1 MAISFE
7 RLVSRNLVRF
17 ISNELDLAGVKMS
30 VNEFFSIAIVGGFAF
45 LIGVSFFSLLYM
57 GYGSGVSAFLGLIGA
72 SIFEFIMYAILEYM
86 IDKRR
91 SFVEELLSD
100 YLQIASAN
108 MRSGVSL
115 DKALISAARPDFKYF
130 RDDVLLMAK
139 QLYSG
144 ETMGNALVN
153 LSNRYRSQQLKRTV
167 RMMTEALR
175 YGGGMSD
182 ILNQIAK
189 DLRSQQTIQKEI
201 GSQLFMYTIFI
212 VFASVIGAPVLYA
225 LTNKMINITDTIWS
239 GILQQNPNGLSS
251 ISQVSS
257 VSFLKPQPPTIQPGE
272 YNLFS
277 IIAIILISGI
287 SSFIVSAISSGTAI
301 KGLKYLPVFIITGLA
316 IFFLV
321 SFVLGELFSSLGPAT
336 T

>member
-1 MAISFE
+1 MAINFE

-17 ISNELDLAGVKMS
+17 ISSELDLAGVKIS
-30 VNEFFSIAIVGGFAF
+30 VNEFFSIAIIGGFAIF
-45 LIGVSFFSLLYM
+45 IGASFFSLIFM
-57 GYGSGVSAFLGLIGA
+57 GYGSGLSAFIGIVGGG
-72 SIFEFIMYAILEYM
+72 IFEFILYAVLEYI

-91 SFVEELLSD
+91 SFVEDILSD

-130 RDDVLLMAK
+130 KDDILLMAK

-144 ETMGNALVN
+144 DTMGNALVN

-175 YGGGMSD
+175 YGGGMAD

-225 LTNKMINITDTIWS
+225 LTNKMITITDTIWS

-257 VSFLKPQPPTIQPGE
+257 VSFLKPQPPTIQPAE

-287 SSFIVSAISSGTAI
+287 SAFIVAAISSGAAI
-301 KGLKYLPVFIITGLA
+301 KGLKYLPVFIIIGLS
-316 IFFLV
+316 IFFIV
-321 SFVLGELFSSLGPAT
+321 SIVLGGLFSSIGSAA
-336 T
+336 